1 MIKLPITEK
10 AQEYCEDAKSKSDLW
25 KHLIESE
32 EWWQTHFAID
42 IEDAFRAGANYVINE
57 VESPQTHEPNII
69 ALRNYLA
76 CLGELKDVMNGMPK
90 NRIFINDRTMTENQ
104 KMRLELYREFKE
116 EAQKAYDFIMGGE
129 KREVSNPAPV
139 AVASG
144 NTVPNGLYLV
154 YEDGGYKPY
163 TGDNDKSDAK
173 GVKYIG
179 IVHDGHSFCVALKD
193 LGKYALVQD
202 TDKCPSEHPSY
213 RRRECDALLDWECV
227 ERMKHIQEIG
237 TDIPLADGEC
247 IPALPMVVLMCH
259 YADKGL
265 NEALKFVG
273 GEPFDMEEYYWSVAE
288 GYSSLAWYVYFSN
301 GNVYYYSTKYY
312 GYVVRPVAAFNI

>member
-10 AQEYCEDAKSKSDLW
+10 AQEYCEKVKVSSDARKQLDEGW
-25 KHLIESE
+25 QKHYDIEV
-32 EWWQTHFAID
+32 
-42 IEDAFRAGANYVINE
+42 EDAFHAGAVYVLENVNKPKSVAPNPVALAFCLAMKE
-57 VESPQTHEPNII
+57 RASESDK
-69 ALRNYLA
+69 R
-76 CLGELKDVMNGMPK
+76 PK
-90 NRIFINDRTMTENQ
+90 NTYLKTISNMTENQ
-104 KMRLELYREFKE
+104 KMRLELYREFGE
-116 EAQKAYDFIMGGE
+116 DAQKALDFIMAGE
-129 KREVSNPAPV
+129 KREVSKPAPV

-227 ERMKHIQEIG
+227 ERTKHIQEIG

-259 YADKGL
+259 YAENGL

-273 GEPFDMEEYYWSVAE
+273 GEPFDMEEYYWSVTE
-288 GYSSLAWYVYFSN
+288 YSSNYAWGVYFNTGYVYGNYFKYN
-301 GNVYYYSTKYY
+301 GT
-312 GYVVRPVAAFNI
+312 VVRPVAAFNI